1 MPPEGRYTSLPPRPQ
16 RDSYRSGPS
25 PFARGS
31 PTPRLSKHSAELPMY
46 SAAYPDR
53 NESWTSKLRA
63 SGEGIYPTHVAP
75 VDVPPDRNHPEVV
88 SPLSNTQQAPPRLQK
103 SHTMPPG
110 YVPQAQTTASMPYML
125 PLNRA
130 FTMQPEHEYSSSVEK
145 HRSARRRM
153 SFDEEDDYYP
163 IPPIQ
168 AQIASRMINA
178 KYKDPYA
185 TEDVATSR
193 RYNEDDEFYDD
204 SDDDSGFFN
213 REPYR
218 MPFRH
223 SAPRAPRSPYPFAP
237 RHPGFYGSRGGY
249 DEDGDPSGSASA
261 VGRAHGVRP
270 LGPPPPGTG
279 RYKNVYIRPMLYRDS
294 DSGSNIDSDGD
305 SDSDDSRNMYMPD
318 TSRTLATS
326 LLSQSSSGRSA
337 SHGGL
342 SRGHQLF
349 RPMKA
354 RRLAGVANRG
364 TISKD
369 NTIGDEARTA
379 DILANGGKK
388 ICKMPQSMKKLPP
401 IQTASPR
408 SDSND
413 GIARPDMEE
422 LFGRA
427 ADSPENASATHAQQ
441 ALTGDSPLWSASAI
455 RNSDLMKE
463 KERSQAL
470 CECRTEMR
478 KRYEVRLFFERFT
491 SDVSG
496 GLRLG
501 IIGRNE
507 RVTTLLFAEL
517 SALREFGVALD
528 GQTVLASVA
537 T

>member
-1 MPPEGRYTSLPPRPQ
+1 
-16 RDSYRSGPS
+16 
-25 PFARGS
+25 
-31 PTPRLSKHSAELPMY
+31 
-46 SAAYPDR
+46 
-53 NESWTSKLRA
+53 
-63 SGEGIYPTHVAP
+63 
-75 VDVPPDRNHPEVV
+75 
-88 SPLSNTQQAPPRLQK
+88 
-103 SHTMPPG
+103 
-110 YVPQAQTTASMPYML
+110 
-125 PLNRA
+125 
-130 FTMQPEHEYSSSVEK
+130 
-145 HRSARRRM
+145 M
-153 SFDEEDDYYP
+153 SFDQEDDYYP
-163 IPPIQ
+163 IPSIQ
-168 AQIASRMINA
+168 AQIAPRMINA

-185 TEDVATSR
+185 TVDVATSR
-193 RYNEDDEFYDD
+193 RYNGDDEFYDD
-204 SDDDSGFFN
+204 SDDDSGYFN

-223 SAPRAPRSPYPFAP
+223 SAPRAPQSPNSFAPP

-249 DEDGDPSGSASA
+249 DEDGDASGSASA

-279 RYKNVYIRPMLYRDS
+279 RYRNVNIRIAEPPVLYRGS
-294 DSGSNIDSDGD
+294 DRGSNVDSDGYSDND

-342 SRGHQLF
+342 SRGRQLF

-401 IQTASPR
+401 IQTASLR

-413 GIARPDMEE
+413 GIARPAMEE

-427 ADSPENASATHAQQ
+427 ADSPEV
-441 ALTGDSPLWSASAI
+441 SPSTPGH
-455 RNSDLMKE
+455 
-463 KERSQAL
+463 ERLPSL
-470 CECRTEMR
+470 
-478 KRYEVRLFFERFT
+478 Y
-491 SDVSG
+491 
-496 GLRLG
+496 
-501 IIGRNE
+501 
-507 RVTTLLFAEL
+507 
-517 SALREFGVALD
+517 
-528 GQTVLASVA
+528 
-537 T
+537 